1 MFELIEGVCIES
13 FFFSIDA
20 AVLQLG
26 KFHMFVFI
34 LAIKRLRVNY
44 ADNINMKSDPINADC
59 G

>member
-1 MFELIEGVCIES
+1 MFQLIEGVCVES
-13 FFFSIDA
+13 FFFSIDS

-34 LAIKRLRVNY
+34 LTIKRVRVNY
-44 ADNINMKSDPINADC
+44 DDNIDMKSDPINADC